1 MNQVPNELL
10 NEIRKVIH
18 GKDEVIKL
26 TLCAIFAGGHVL
38 LEDIPGV
45 GKTTLAVSI
54 SKVLSMKYRRVQFTP
69 DVLPSDLLGFQLY
82 DKASGEFRFQE
93 GSIYTNLFLADE
105 INRTSPKTQSALLE
119 VMEERHATV
128 EGVTREVPQPFF
140 VLATQNPFGSSG
152 TQKLPESQL
161 DRFMIC
167 LSMGYPDR
175 QNAIEILKGDS
186 SIDLTTIRP
195 VTDMDG
201 LLQMQQAVHDLHVD
215 ESLYDYVVALT
226 EETRNPEYFA
236 LGLSPRGSI
245 ALMKMAR
252 AYAYFAGRDFVL
264 PEDVHD
270 IFQCVAGHRVRLNA
284 QSKAGGHTV
293 PELLENV
300 LRQVP
305 IPKVN

>member
-1 MNQVPNELL
+1 MKQIPNQLL
-10 NEIRKVIH
+10 SEIRKVIH

-26 TLCAIFAGGHVL
+26 TLCAILAGGHVL

-45 GKTTLAVSI
+45 GKTTLAVAI
-54 SKVLSMKYRRVQFTP
+54 SRTLSMKYRRVQFTP

-167 LSMGYPDR
+167 LSMGYPDP
-175 QNAIEILKGDS
+175 QNAVAILKGNS
-186 SIDLTTIRP
+186 SVDLNTIQPITDTT
-195 VTDMDG
+195 G
-201 LLQMQQAVHDLHVD
+201 LLQMQQIVQNLYVD
-215 ESLYDYVVALT
+215 DSLYEYVVALT
-226 EETRNPEYFA
+226 EATRNPEFFA

-245 ALMKMAR
+245 ALLRMAK
-252 AYAYFAGRDFVL
+252 AYAWFSGRDFVM
-264 PEDVHD
+264 PEDIHD
-270 IFQCVAGHRVRLNA
+270 IFHSVAGHRVRLNA
-284 QSKAGGHTV
+284 QSKAGGMTV
-293 PELLENV
+293 EELLDNV
-300 LRQVP
+300 LKQVP
-305 IPKVN
+305 VPRVN